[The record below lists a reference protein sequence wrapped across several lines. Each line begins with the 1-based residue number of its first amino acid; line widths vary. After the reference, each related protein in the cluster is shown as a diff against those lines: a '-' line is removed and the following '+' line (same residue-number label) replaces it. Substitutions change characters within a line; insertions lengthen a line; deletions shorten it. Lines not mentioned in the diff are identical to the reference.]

1 MELNSQLEQHRKTF
15 LGVIDNPE
23 FSIEN
28 KRVSAEAWFSEVLDI
43 LSYVKQN
50 SRRVYFIG
58 NGASCSMASH
68 FATDFTKNGGIPS
81 LSLNEGTMLTCFSN
95 DFSYETAYME
105 MLRRHI
111 QNSDA
116 LVAISTSGKSP
127 NILHAAEFVKNSL
140 AKSAVITFSGFNRE
154 NPLFKTGTYNL
165 YLNSNDYGFVE
176 SGHAYYLHLLLDF
189 FIQKGKKFQ

>member
-1 MELNSQLEQHRKTF
+1 
-15 LGVIDNPE
+15 
-23 FSIEN
+23 
-28 KRVSAEAWFSEVLDI
+28 
-43 LSYVKQN
+43 
-50 SRRVYFIG
+50 
-58 NGASCSMASH
+58 
-68 FATDFTKNGGIPS
+68 
-81 LSLNEGTMLTCFSN
+81 MLTCFSN